1 MQRQGM
7 QLQLYGVFTCSHD
20 VANRLTS
27 AANGSSAGAYGY
39 TGLGDRI
46 TPTVNGATTNY
57 TLDIAAGLTQ
67 VLSDSTRL
75 YLYGPS
81 TGSGHAGRIAQHSV
95 TGTDYFLGDA
105 LGSVRQLADGRGE
118 VTLARSYAPYGEVM
132 SSSGEGTTSYD
143 FAGET
148 RDYTGLIY
156 LRARYIST
164 AQGRF
169 LSRDTWPPDHR
180 QPMSL
185 NAWLYAY
192 ANPVMYTDPTGN
204 VTRDY
209 CESISDPT
217 ARQAC
222 HSIWRYCGT
231 VIAECLLCAYDG
243 HISVFSEQ
251 RSPRRLDGKLH
262 KMPVD
267 STAGFS
273 LALDWQAGSI
283 CLLHSQRREVFR

>member
-1 MQRQGM
+1 
-7 QLQLYGVFTCSHD
+7 
-20 VANRLTS
+20 
-27 AANGSSAGAYGY
+27 
-39 TGLGDRI
+39 
-46 TPTVNGATTNY
+46 VNGATTNY

-222 HSIWRYCGT
+222 IQYGVTVEPSLPNACSVLMTATYQSSPNKEAHAALMANCTKCQSTLQPDSHWR
-231 VIAECLLCAYDG
+231 
-243 HISVFSEQ
+243 
-251 RSPRRLDGKLH
+251 
-262 KMPVD
+262 
-267 STAGFS
+267 
-273 LALDWQAGSI
+273 
-283 CLLHSQRREVFR
+283 